1 MVSGAVEPV
10 SVPATEVAPV
20 TVSEVELV
28 AKVAPWLTVRV
39 LPTVRSSVSDAHR
52 VRPPALITRL

>member
-28 AKVAPWLTVRV
+28 AKVPLVTVRV
-39 LPTVRSSVSDAHR
+39 LPTVRSSVR
-52 VRPPALITRL
+52 MLTVLPAPGLITRL